1 MPEKVSRRQFARTF
15 SLGAAAVVAPGL
27 VGAAQ
32 GQEKTEQFETALA
45 EIDAQLHEKLSD
57 EARKIAQ
64 ENLAGSRR
72 VAKGRLAVKL
82 PENSEP
88 CTLFFASSKDKTR

>member
-1 MPEKVSRRQFARTF
+1 MAERVSRRQFARTM

-27 VGAAQ
+27 TGAGQ
-32 GQEKTEQFETALA
+32 GQEKAEQFEPALA

-72 VAKGRLAVKL
+72 LAKGRLAVKL

-88 CTLFFASSKDKTR
+88 CTLFFAASKDKVR